1 MKDSVMK
8 NIVFETSYIKNIEYD
23 IDNISEVCQNIGMK
37 GGKFIVFVG
46 ITTKE
51 IDLIFFIET

>member
-23 IDNISEVCQNIGMK
+23 IDNISEVTYLSSYYI
-37 GGKFIVFVG
+37 FI
-46 ITTKE
+46 
-51 IDLIFFIET
+51 IF